1 MEMPEI
7 SFTPTVLMYN
17 MKDDARTQAIRQYL
31 AVRKIACEAV
41 VPADYG
47 QSLGA
52 LLHLYGFARR
62 FSPAPVF
69 DDEMLVLFDFENDM
83 LDGQM
88 SEWFRG
94 GRLSKLNTY
103 KNGQLDG
110 QQILSDSGSQ
120 VTLVAPNAGTYIL
133 HATNGKENFTRKIT
147 IQ

>member
-1 MEMPEI
+1 MELPEI

-69 DDEMLVLFDFENDM
+69 DDEMLVLFAFENDM
-83 LDGQM
+83 LDGFLKF
-88 SEWFRG
+88 FRTF
-94 GRLSKLNTY
+94 RLRPVALKAVVTPHNVNWSSVQLHDELCRERTELEKQQT
-103 KNGQLDG
+103 GQ
-110 QQILSDSGSQ
+110 
-120 VTLVAPNAGTYIL
+120 
-133 HATNGKENFTRKIT
+133 
-147 IQ
+147 